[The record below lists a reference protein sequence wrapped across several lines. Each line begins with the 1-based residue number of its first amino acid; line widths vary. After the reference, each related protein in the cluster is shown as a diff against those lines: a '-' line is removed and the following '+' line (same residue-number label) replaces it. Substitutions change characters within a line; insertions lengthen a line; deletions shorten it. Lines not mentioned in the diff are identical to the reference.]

1 MKRPRGHKVRR
12 ILSGIAKARKKRQ
25 IPGFRHLK
33 PQRRN
38 KTP

>member
-1 MKRPRGHKVRR
+1 MKRSRGHKVRR
-12 ILSGIAKARKKRQ
+12 ILSGIAKTRKKGRVA
-25 IPGFRHLK
+25 GFKHLK